1 MRQGFCAAVMV
12 TVLAVCAS
20 GCATRGWVQ
29 QVFRRLGLTAGNL
42 RVDRLLAEVHHSGG
56 DPLTLTRLF
65 GLSDTTAIRYCL
77 ELGPLD
83 QASSDADP
91 APP

>member
-1 MRQGFCAAVMV
+1 M
-12 TVLAVCAS
+12 L
-20 GCATRGWVQ
+20 
-29 QVFRRLGLTAGNL
+29 FRRLGLTASQM
-42 RVDRLLAEVHHSGG
+42 RVDRLLAEVHHSDG

-83 QASSDADP
+83 
-91 APP
+91 